1 MIDLHTH
8 ILPAIDDGSR
18 DIDESMGLIAEEGRQ
33 GVSTIVATPH
43 FYAQEMSVKGFLERR
58 EEAFRRVMER
68 LGGEEPSGRAPA
80 SLQTQADPNRA
91 PSSLQTKGHPRILK
105 GAEVYFFPGMGAAE
119 ALPSLTME
127 GTNVLLL
134 EMPFAQWTGTIYE
147 EVRRIIKEQH
157 LTILLAHLERFYQFQ
172 KDRSVLEKVLALP
185 GVQVQVNTGALADW
199 KRRRI
204 IKKILQGNNPVVL
217 GSDCHNM
224 RSRQPNLAA
233 GREIIEKKLG
243 GQAML
248 DQLDANA
255 QRLLGKAQN

>member
-1 MIDLHTH
+1 
-8 ILPAIDDGSR
+8 
-18 DIDESMGLIAEEGRQ
+18 MGLIAEEGRQ

-157 LTILLAHLERFYQFQ
+157 IWSGSISSRKTDPA
-172 KDRSVLEKVLALP
+172 
-185 GVQVQVNTGALADW
+185 W
-199 KRRRI
+199 K
-204 IKKILQGNNPVVL
+204 K
-217 GSDCHNM
+217 SS
-224 RSRQPNLAA
+224 RSRAYRCRSTRAPSPTGNGAGSSKRYCKGAIRWCSVPIVTTCAHGSPTWQPGA
-233 GREIIEKKLG
+233 RS
-243 GQAML
+243 
-248 DQLDANA
+248 
-255 QRLLGKAQN
+255 